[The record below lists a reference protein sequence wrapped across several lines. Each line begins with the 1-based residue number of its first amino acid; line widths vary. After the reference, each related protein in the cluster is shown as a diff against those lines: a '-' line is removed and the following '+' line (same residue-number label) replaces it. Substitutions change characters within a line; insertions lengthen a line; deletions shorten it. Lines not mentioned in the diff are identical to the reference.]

1 MTKLMKQLQ
10 RWATEGALIFPC
22 EEYQNG
28 AVKTKNGILHTYMI
42 HEHLQHVLD
51 GTIKVLRP
59 VEHYKPKNDERVLLY
74 DPTHTDEYGEPL
86 TTVIGY
92 YREEDGEFHRFES
105 YRNGMTLVHPTH
117 WQPLA
122 QPPQKGGEV

>member
-51 GTIKVLRP
+51 GTIKVWRP
-59 VEHYKPKNDERVLLY
+59 VEHYPPPTSGEVLALFRY
-74 DPTHTDEYGEPL
+74 GVVDEYEVVEVGDL
-86 TTVIGY
+86 KN
-92 YREEDGEFHRFES
+92 EDRF
-105 YRNGMTLVHPTH
+105 TH
-117 WQPLA
+117 WQPLT
-122 QPPQKGGEV
+122 QLEKGN